1 MLPSKQLQ
9 TSILTLAVLAL
20 AAGRADAQLGRTY
33 LTLEARIAEADGVVV
48 GPVEKVAR
56 TVIVP
61 PGGKAPNGVVFP
73 DGIVEY
79 TALVKADE
87 VLKGDFKENLTLT
100 QTASASDNRFDE
112 WAKARTPFL
121 WFVSRQKDSVHV
133 GGPLRLGAAV
143 PAEAGYRSGIAPPVF
158 SADFTVLK
166 DGKEI
171 LARARA
177 YAKQSTKPLPIH
189 RIPIP
194 RAVADRCSPSGD
206 FNVLCVPVEPA
217 LERTAKRLIASPQDF
232 LPKKD
237 ERDSRARSELGVGGV
252 DALRHFKSAENTALL
267 RSLLDDPTETL
278 QTAEAGAPKGRTV
291 KRYPLRAKAYEILTD
306 WGVDVPR
313 PVTEVVVPKKAKRD

>member
-1 MLPSKQLQ
+1 MLQSKR
-9 TSILTLAVLAL
+9 TPKPILILLVLAL
-20 AAGRADAQLGRTY
+20 AAGPADAQVGRTY

-48 GPVEKVAR
+48 GSVAKVAR
-56 TVIVP
+56 TVLVP
-61 PGGKAPNGVVFP
+61 PGGKAPDGVVFP

-100 QTASASDNRFDE
+100 QTASAFDHRFDE

-121 WFVSRQKDSVHV
+121 WFISRQKDSIHI

-177 YAKQSTKPLPIH
+177 YARESAKPLPIH
-189 RIPIP
+189 KIVIP
-194 RAVADRCSPSGD
+194 RAVADRCNPSGD

-217 LERTAKRLIASPQDF
+217 LERTAKRLIASPREF
-232 LPKKD
+232 LPKKAEGD
-237 ERDSRARSELGVGGV
+237 LRALSQLRVGGV
-252 DALRHFKSAENTALL
+252 DALRHFKSAENTTLL
-267 RSLLDDPTETL
+267 RSLLDDATETL
-278 QTAEAGAPKGRTV
+278 QTAEQGAPNGTTI
-291 KRYPLRAKAYEILTD
+291 KRYPVRAKAYEILTD
-306 WGVDVPR
+306 WGMDVLM
-313 PVTEVVVPKKAKRD
+313 PVTEVVVPIKAKRD